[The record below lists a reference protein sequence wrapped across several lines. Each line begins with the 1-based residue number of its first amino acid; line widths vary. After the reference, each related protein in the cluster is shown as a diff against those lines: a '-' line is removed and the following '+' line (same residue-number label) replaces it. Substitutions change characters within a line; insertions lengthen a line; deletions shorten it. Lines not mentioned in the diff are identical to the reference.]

1 MTSHVVII
9 DRRAD
14 FKWPKANLQVV
25 AARDYI
31 LKPDAPKGRTPRVIN
46 LSRTYQYLGTGYYV
60 SLLAEARGERVI
72 PSVKT
77 ILDLSQRTLYRAAL
91 PEVEEALRRK
101 MKRLAQPPETSFNL
115 YVFFGRPDD
124 RRFVELARQVFD
136 LFRCPLLKVQVRL
149 KETWVVHAVEPLG
162 LDDLKP
168 EQEALFDQALDT
180 YTRASWREPAAT
192 RTTARYTL
200 AILQNPKEELPPSSP
215 RALQKFVKAGEG
227 LGIEV
232 ELIEKKDYLRLA
244 EYDALFIR
252 ETTNLDHHTY
262 RFAKKAEKEGMAVI
276 DDPNSILKCTNK
288 VYLAEL
294 LKAHRIPAPRT
305 VILDKRGLAT
315 LDQEIPYPIVLKI
328 PDGSFS
334 RGVFKVA
341 NRSELEATAESLFE
355 ESDVIL
361 AQEFMYTE
369 FDWRV
374 GVLNRQ
380 PIFVCQYLMARKHWQ
395 IVKHGGNGR
404 FEQGSFRTFLVDE
417 APPAVVDIAV
427 RAAGLIGNSLYGV
440 DLKQNDR
447 GIHVIEINDN
457 PNLDLGVEDAKLK
470 DELYRMVMREFLRRL
485 EAPTGGRR
493 TP

>member
-1 MTSHVVII
+1 MPAHVVIV

-14 FKWPKANLQVV
+14 FKWAKDNLQVV
-25 AARDYI
+25 TARDYI
-31 LKPDAPKGRTPRVIN
+31 AKPELAKAPRAARVLN
-46 LSRTYQYLGTGYYV
+46 LSRAYRYLGTGYYC

-72 PSVKT
+72 PAVKT
-77 ILDLSQRTLYRAAL
+77 ILDLSRKTLYRAHL
-91 PEVEEALRRK
+91 SEVEEALRRK
-101 MKRLAQPPETSFNL
+101 IRRLAQPPETSFNL
-115 YVFFGRPDD
+115 CVFFGRADD
-124 RRFVELARQVFD
+124 RRFQDTARQIFD

-149 KETWVVHAVEPLG
+149 KEGGWSVHTVEPLS
-162 LDDLKP
+162 LADLKP
-168 EQEALFDQALDT
+168 DQEGPFEAALDA
-180 YTRASWREPAAT
+180 YTRASWREP
-192 RTTARYTL
+192 TAKPAPRHAL
-200 AILQNPKEELPPSSP
+200 AILHNPREELPPSSP
-215 RALQKFVKAGEG
+215 RALQKFVKAGEA

-244 EYDALFIR
+244 EFDALFIR

-262 RFAKKAEKEGMAVI
+262 RFAKKAEMEGMPVI

-294 LKAHRIPAPRT
+294 LKANRIPTPRT

-334 RGVFKVA
+334 RGVFKVQT
-341 NRSELEATAESLFE
+341 RSELEATAEGLFE
-355 ESDVIL
+355 QSDVIL

-404 FEQGSFRTFLVDE
+404 AEQGSSRTLAVEE
-417 APPAVVDIAV
+417 APAEVVDVAV
-427 RAAGLIGNSLYGV
+427 RAAGLIGDGLYGV

-447 GIHVIEINDN
+447 GVHVIEINDN
-457 PNLDLGVEDAKLK
+457 PSLDVGVEDARLK
-470 DELYRMVMREFLRRL
+470 DGLYRLIMREFLRRL
-485 EAPTGGRR
+485 DSRPKK
-493 TP
+493 